1 MPVAAT
7 HIIMASQ
14 TTMTA
19 MADRTQTYGAARLSG
34 GVPPE
39 RAPSAPAPA
48 EAAPTSA
55 ELLVWLSPSFPVG
68 SFAFSHGIEWAAHA
82 GDVRDAAT
90 TIEWIGAL
98 ITHGALRNDAILAA
112 CAWRAAHEQNAP
124 ALREANQLALAL
136 AGSRERLLETTAQGN
151 AFVTTIRAAWSSPEI
166 ERVLGYLH
174 GDIAYPVAVG
184 AAAAGQ
190 DIPLVDTLDLFTV
203 AILQNLVS
211 ATIRLSAIGQ
221 TDGQRVIAAL
231 LPAARTLAS
240 QCRDA
245 TLDDVGGAAF
255 GSDLAA
261 LKHETQYTR
270 LFRS

>member
-1 MPVAAT
+1 MPAAT
-7 HIIMASQ
+7 TDI
-14 TTMTA
+14 TTARLTMMTA
-19 MADRTQTYGAARLSG
+19 MADRAQTFGSARLAG
-34 GVPPE
+34 EAPLE
-39 RAPSAPAPA
+39 RAQPPTPADVSLA
-48 EAAPTSA
+48 NA

-68 SFAFSHGIEWAAHA
+68 SFAFSHGMEWAVHT
-82 GDVRDAAT
+82 GEVRDAAT
-90 TIEWIGAL
+90 TIAWIGTL
-98 ITHGALRNDAILAA
+98 IAHGALRNDVILAA

-151 AFVTTIRAAWSSPEI
+151 AFVTTIRAAWSSPQN
-166 ERVLGYLH
+166 ERALQCLH

-184 AAAAGQ
+184 VAAAGR
-190 DIPLVDTLDLFTV
+190 DVPLADTLELFGTAV
-203 AILQNLVS
+203 LQNLVS
-211 ATIRLSAIGQ
+211 ATIRLSAIGH

-231 LPAARTLAS
+231 LPAVRSLAR
-240 QCRDA
+240 QCQNA